1 MAKRYRFYYIFMLCI
16 GNDKTIHSM
25 NEPVTRGDMQ
35 KLQGDIL
42 ALQIKI
48 DKALSYL
55 YNDVNTD
62 TPGLVQMCRD
72 HEKRLEEIE
81 EQMRNDNKNR
91 KKWSSFFGLIGGAVV
106 MLIAKLIEHYFTK
119 K

>member
-1 MAKRYRFYYIFMLCI
+1 MSEPLTKQDMYQLQQAISVLQAK
-16 GNDKTIHSM
+16 
-25 NEPVTRGDMQ
+25 V
-35 KLQGDIL
+35 
-42 ALQIKI
+42 

-55 YNDVNTD
+55 YDDVNTS

-81 EQMRNDNKNR
+81 EQIRSNKRDR
-91 KKWSSFFGLIGGAVV
+91 KKMSSFWGIIGGATA
-106 MLIAKLIEHYFTK
+106 MLVAKIIEYLITK

>member
-1 MAKRYRFYYIFMLCI
+1 
-16 GNDKTIHSM
+16 M
-25 NEPVTRGDMQ
+25 NEQPLTKHDMYQ
-35 KLQGDIL
+35 LQQAISV
-42 ALQIKI
+42 LQTKV

-55 YNDVNTD
+55 YNDENTS

-81 EQMRNDNKNR
+81 EQIRSDKR
-91 KKWSSFFGLIGGAVV
+91 DKQRLSSFWGVVGGALV
-106 MLIAKLIEHYFTK
+106 MLVAKIIEYFITK

>member
-1 MAKRYRFYYIFMLCI
+1 M
-16 GNDKTIHSM
+16 S
-25 NEPVTRGDMQ
+25 EPVTKQDMQ
-35 KLQGDIL
+35 KLQADIV
-42 ALQIKI
+42 ALQTKI

-91 KKWSSFFGLIGGAVV
+91 KKWSSFFGLIGGAIV
-106 MLIAKLIEHYFTK
+106 MLIAKLIEYFITK